1 VRYLRCTENAV
12 IAVSRNIRN
21 SRNSLNNNNNRISVR
36 RSFTTPAPKGEE
48 AVDAGSGT
56 WPKDPAG
63 EGTLRKQEGVEGEEV
78 SWYSVWEIER
88 VKKVEA
94 SETRGGRGAV
104 DQAEERGPRPRLGKL
119 RNENI
124 YPNGCFAEM
133 TLKCNTGL

>member
-1 VRYLRCTENAV
+1 M
-12 IAVSRNIRN
+12 S
-21 SRNSLNNNNNRISVR
+21 SSSNRTSVR

-48 AVDAGSGT
+48 AVDAGSGS

-104 DQAEERGPRPRLGKL
+104 DQAEERGPRPRLADTSI
-119 RNENI
+119 RPNVTQQI
-124 YPNGCFAEM
+124 YHEQESKDKRRKG
-133 TLKCNTGL
+133 